1 MGKSIQLTL
10 NNLFNWHL
18 IIYSIDTFFFPNSL
32 LILEN
37 LYINHEDIQRIEQL
51 QGEVNESEE
60 LYDRYIQELANEA
73 IPPELN

>member
-1 MGKSIQLTL
+1 MTL
-10 NNLFNWHL
+10 NNLFNWH
-18 IIYSIDTFFFPNSL
+18 IFFSPNSL

-37 LYINHEDIQRIEQL
+37 LYINHEDIQRIEQI